1 MILLCMSA
9 LKYDPGIPKMATYL
23 PLGAS
28 IMIMV
33 NRDSKYMVGDDSS
46 SLGIYNLCGLPY
58 AHVLPFNFPH
68 PFLLLYLLH
77 VVPPSFVIFDAVR
90 IQCYHHLH
98 ILYMCLILVH
108 VWYLLFTLSLYP
120 FLGYHYFERH
130 IHSDFVHVMHELF
143 AFSSGVG

>member
-1 MILLCMSA
+1 MQSFQYPYLWHPYAISHMYVLILFWIYLASDVYKIILSFNMMILFCMSA
-9 LKYDPGIPKMATYL
+9 LKYDPGTSKMATYL

-58 AHVLPFNFPH
+58 AHVLPFNFPNI
-68 PFLLLYLLH
+68 FLLLYLLH
-77 VVPPSFVIFDAVR
+77 VVPPFFVIFDAVR

-108 VWYLLFTLSLYP
+108 V
-120 FLGYHYFERH
+120 
-130 IHSDFVHVMHELF
+130 
-143 AFSSGVG
+143 